1 MYNAVTPMPNIIL
14 ATSDGTGGAIYTVFL
29 SDTQTVQIDK
39 RRVQQIV
46 GE

>member
-1 MYNAVTPMPNIIL
+1 MPNIIL
-14 ATSDGTGGAIYTVFL
+14 ATSDGTGGAIYTVSL